1 MSSYTEKR
9 VTQALDV
16 QAPRSDVRNALA
28 SPLTGS
34 ISQNNEKN
42 NAILNQDKKDRTTDV
57 IKNPQINLDY
67 KSDFYEINT
76 SNSLL
81 CFLINSFQPLSIDI
95 PSS

>member
-1 MSSYTEKR
+1 MSNYTEKR

-16 QAPRSDVRNALA
+16 QAPRSDIRNALA
-28 SPLTGS
+28 SPLNES
-34 ISQNNEKN
+34 ISQNNKKN
-42 NAILNQDKKDRTTDV
+42 NALLNQDRNTDV

-76 SNSLL
+76 SNFLL

>member
-16 QAPRSDVRNALA
+16 QAPRSDIRNALA
-28 SPLTGS
+28 SPLNES
-34 ISQNNEKN
+34 ISQNNKKN
-42 NAILNQDKKDRTTDV
+42 NALLNQDRNTDV

-76 SNSLL
+76 SNFLL